1 MRVPGWCLAVLV
13 AIQVALPASYY
24 LRSDDPDDERFAW
37 RMFSA
42 IRLRR
47 CEVRAWDEV
56 AEGQRPVNLATAL
69 HASWQRLLDRGRR
82 SVIEHFLERRCDEGS
97 RGAVLERSCTA
108 PSGAQLPVESYRYD
122 CAASR
127 LEVRR

>member
-1 MRVPGWCLAVLV
+1 LLV

-47 CEVRAWDEV
+47 CEVRGWDEL
-56 AEGQRPVNLATAL
+56 AAGTRPIELTSAV

-82 SVIEHFLERRCDEGS
+82 PVVEHFLELRCGPERRA
-97 RGAVLERSCTA
+97 AVLERSCTA
-108 PSGAQLPVESYRYD
+108 PSGARLPVDLYRYD
-122 CAASR
+122 CDTAR
-127 LEVRR
+127 LEVAP